1 MRNEVLEVG
10 NEALHTVFIA
20 LGSNLG
26 DGPVLLDRAVA
37 LIAEQIGKVLCVSSY
52 MESEPWGFVS
62 EHRFTNAVCVVR
74 TSLEP
79 LPLLDATQMIE
90 RQMGRT
96 QKHRVGESYTDR
108 IIDLD
113 ILLYDD
119 LNYQDERL
127 TIPHPFIADR
137 DFVRIPLQE
146 CIEKIEISYEN

>member
-1 MRNEVLEVG
+1 MEQQESHL
-10 NEALHTVFIA
+10 VFIA

-26 DGPVLLDRAVA
+26 DGSALLDKAVE
-37 LIAEQIGKVLCVSSY
+37 LIKLQIGEVLCVSSY
-52 MESEPWGFVS
+52 MQSEPWGFES
-62 EHRFTNAVCVVR
+62 EHLFTNAACAVR

-79 LPLLDATQMIE
+79 ISLLDVTQEIE

-96 QKHRVGESYTDR
+96 HKHQPGEPYSDR

-127 TIPHPFIADR
+127 TLPHPHIAER
-137 DFVRIPLQE
+137 DFVWIPLHE
-146 CIEKIEISYEN
+146 CLEKLKTI

>member
-1 MRNEVLEVG
+1 MKKEE
-10 NEALHTVFIA
+10 LHRVFIA

-26 DGPVLLDRAVA
+26 DGPALLDEAISR
-37 LIAEQIGKVLCVSSY
+37 IGQQIGEVLCVSSY
-52 MESEPWGFVS
+52 MQSEPWGFES
-62 EHRFTNAVCVVR
+62 SHRFTNAVCVVN
-74 TSLEP
+74 TELDP
-79 LPLLDATQMIE
+79 LPLLDVTQQIE

-96 QKHRVGESYTDR
+96 HKHRPGEAYTDR

-127 TIPHPFIADR
+127 TVPHPLIEER

-146 CIEKIEISYEN
+146 CIALLEN